1 MENQRDSKK
10 KGLSCLSWLQDA
22 GMESRDQK
30 GPPAD
35 SRKEMGLKPHKHRE
49 RGSSNHVEEFG
60 STFPLSLM
68 RETSWPMP

>member
-30 GPPAD
+30 GLPAD
-35 SRKEMGLKPHKHRE
+35 SRKEMGPKPT
-49 RGSSNHVEEFG
+49 
-60 STFPLSLM
+60 STGNGVPLTTWKSLEADFP
-68 RETSWPMP
+68 